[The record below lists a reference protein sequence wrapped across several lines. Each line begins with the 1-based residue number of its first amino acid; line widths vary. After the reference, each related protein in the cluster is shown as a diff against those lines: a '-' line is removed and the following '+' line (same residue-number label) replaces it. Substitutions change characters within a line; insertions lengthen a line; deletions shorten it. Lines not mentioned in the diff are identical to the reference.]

1 MIKSTYVLYWLAAN
15 GGEWGGR
22 GESREGR
29 SREGR
34 SRVGEGGEQ
43 GRERS
48 GGWVGGGIDEGGG

>member
-22 GESREGR
+22 GE